1 MTNIQNVQ
9 TPIISNLSFSIVF
22 QYLSL
27 LTVLNAP
34 HGEEPRA
41 PSHGISSWWR
51 SPIIPAPLSTDLLRS
66 WWPPSSCPVETCFFP
81 VKKNSKSM
89 HRAPYQTYQI
99 WKTHRGKWYDIF
111 WYLDL
116 YPQTLHFSKGGRF
129 IKNDQSHQGIL
140 QPTGTCLALRLHWLE
155 ASAIPI
161 DEVLHLHDIHVFDH
175 PLLLWQ
181 HEPGQPT
188 SNCHSSSQQKTYK
201 HGGWRCLLGF
211 VMNSIAF
218 VSHLSTWEHHAA
230 RSVSW
235 ACGI

>member
-99 WKTHRGKWYDIF
+99 WKTHTVEVSDMTSCDILIF
-111 WYLDL
+111 IHKRCIFQKGEDS
-116 YPQTLHFSKGGRF
+116 SKM
-129 IKNDQSHQGIL
+129 IKVTRESCNPLAPVWPWDCTGWKLQQSQLTRCCIYM
-140 QPTGTCLALRLHWLE
+140 TYTCLTILCCYGSTNL
-155 ASAIPI
+155 
-161 DEVLHLHDIHVFDH
+161 DN
-175 PLLLWQ
+175 Q
-181 HEPGQPT
+181 HQTATRVPNKRHTNMVVGDV
-188 SNCHSSSQQKTYK
+188 Y
-201 HGGWRCLLGF
+201 
-211 VMNSIAF
+211 
-218 VSHLSTWEHHAA
+218 
-230 RSVSW
+230 
-235 ACGI
+235 